1 MIQIVNKS
9 MRVVENFSIPTIET
23 ISSCFSFNIICD
35 ESSTLNNKNKID
47 EVQYTLHNDS
57 TFYLNGYYPFLGFF
71 IYRKINK
78 KISASSLI
86 CQPTNDGLLKVKI
99 KNKRT
104 MNFENCAV
112 IILVFIFPLN

>member
-1 MIQIVNKS
+1 

-35 ESSTLNNKNKID
+35 ESSTLNNKNKIY

-71 IYRKINK
+71 IY
-78 KISASSLI
+78 
-86 CQPTNDGLLKVKI
+86 
-99 KNKRT
+99 
-104 MNFENCAV
+104 
-112 IILVFIFPLN
+112 

>member
-1 MIQIVNKS
+1 MYKS

-47 EVQYTLHNDS
+47 EVQYMLHNHS

-71 IYRKINK
+71 IYWKINK